1 MDSLTVDDMG
11 SIASFCTP
19 TTFCSFR
26 ALCVNTKAAAR
37 LLFQSALPVTLQ
49 AFETI
54 INGELLKNKYMYES
68 NAQRGRRLRVE
79 SSGIDFTIWGPE
91 RAHASPESIELLD
104 ALLQSLARTSPT
116 LVTVAL
122 TPLVYKQVT
131 DLLRQKRSWRN
142 EEGSAYALHRMCTL
156 GAPLFCDDGG
166 CFATHLAAVL
176 WKGCFASIDSSSWND
191 PDDILGEML
200 ALLMG
205 SLGQDIASV
214 GGGEKGAVTLLCAA
228 TFGASC
234 MNVPD
239 PQGDL
244 AYYCDWVNLP
254 EEAVQAL
261 WARVSSVGALLEY
274 CAALDKIKKAVIEIR
289 NLFHL
294 NQPGSVTA
302 FCPLDE
308 DSALRMGFL
317 EKAGGLLSADAAAHA
332 RGAGAAAP
340 AGAEADAKALA
351 SFVVARVGSNVHA
364 LDHAAGCAAATAM
377 RAALC
382 WIESREAASAQE
394 GGADKEGGV
403 KRRRVSNLV

>member
-1 MDSLTVDDMG
+1 M
-11 SIASFCTP
+11 
-19 TTFCSFR
+19 CS
-26 ALCVNTKAAAR
+26 
-37 LLFQSALPVTLQ
+37 
-49 AFETI
+49 
-54 INGELLKNKYMYES
+54 
-68 NAQRGRRLRVE
+68 
-79 SSGIDFTIWGPE
+79 
-91 RAHASPESIELLD
+91 
-104 ALLQSLARTSPT
+104 
-116 LVTVAL
+116 
-122 TPLVYKQVT
+122 
-131 DLLRQKRSWRN
+131 
-142 EEGSAYALHRMCTL
+142 L
-156 GAPLFCDDGG
+156 GAPLCCEDGG
-166 CFATHLAAVL
+166 RFAIDLAERLWGACLYSAIDTNWHLTQDA
-176 WKGCFASIDSSSWND
+176 
-191 PDDILGEML
+191 LGEML
-200 ALLMG
+200 AHLMG
-205 SLGQDIASV
+205 ALSKDVASA
-214 GGGEKGAVTLLCAA
+214 GNGEKDAVKLLCAA

-261 WARVSSVGALLEY
+261 WARVSSVGALLQY
-274 CAALDKIKKAVIEIR
+274 CAALDKIKKAVVEIKDDH
-289 NLFHL
+289 HL